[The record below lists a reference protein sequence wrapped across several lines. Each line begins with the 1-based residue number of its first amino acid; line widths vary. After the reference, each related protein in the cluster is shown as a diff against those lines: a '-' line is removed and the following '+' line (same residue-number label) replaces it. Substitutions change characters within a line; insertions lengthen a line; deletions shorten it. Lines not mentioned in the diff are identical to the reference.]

1 MTGRRAAV
9 FVASGALILSACGA
23 FEADSGPSVTDAGG
37 NAGDAGADAS
47 DATSGAC
54 DPKFPDDFAGCG
66 CEGASVRD
74 CSHVTHVTSPS
85 ACGRGSQRCESGRWS
100 ACTPIGSA
108 PLDPRSAEVCFDTVD
123 DDCNGKVDDGCPGSG
138 DVDLCTSGGSERPP
152 LVAFTDKTTYAR
164 GEIIQMFVLWKTGT
178 IESVQIARTS
188 GVFHCAGGAG
198 GIDVAIDPGKGCKGW
213 SAHRRTI
220 DTKDL
225 QLTPSGSVTLTA
237 YINALTAAPCTGE
250 AARTA
255 ATVTVN

>member
-74 CSHVTHVTSPS
+74 CSHVAHVTSPS
-85 ACGRGSQRCESGRWS
+85 ACGRGSQRCENGRWS

-108 PLDPRSAEVCFDTVD
+108 PLDPPLFPVVNVEEVCSVAQVQPAVRHPEAEPSRGVGYRGYVIRHRSRRPTERYPAPRRWPIS
-123 DDCNGKVDDGCPGSG
+123 PGTR
-138 DVDLCTSGGSERPP
+138 VRRPG
-152 LVAFTDKTTYAR
+152 TCHTY
-164 GEIIQMFVLWKTGT
+164 
-178 IESVQIARTS
+178 
-188 GVFHCAGGAG
+188 
-198 GIDVAIDPGKGCKGW
+198 P
-213 SAHRRTI
+213 SA
-220 DTKDL
+220 
-225 QLTPSGSVTLTA
+225 
-237 YINALTAAPCTGE
+237 
-250 AARTA
+250 
-255 ATVTVN
+255 